1 MSKKQEKFDAELIKK
16 AARLLKGETLEP
28 EQLEAYTLHSK
39 SIKKYKRLKIHVE
52 KRNDQWS
59 IDLAEMK
66 DLSRFNKQFRYI
78 LVCVDVFSR
87 YAFVRLLKKKS
98 SENVKKKFESII
110 TEHNEKPKKIQCD
123 EGTEFQGIKKHLA
136 LKYNFKVFH
145 TYNRE
150 IKASHAERF
159 IQTLKTMIRRTLTV
173 VGGYKYVHYLPTIVE
188 KYNESPH
195 KGIFGYTPKQL
206 YLEGLKL
213 NQIKVFKKLLNGS
226 KPTKNLLKTGDK
238 VRLARIKNSV
248 FEKSSLQ
255 RWTNET
261 FVISKVFISDPV
273 TYKLRDLN
281 DEDID
286 GIFYREELQ
295 KRK

>member
-1 MSKKQEKFDAELIKK
+1 
-16 AARLLKGETLEP
+16 
-28 EQLEAYTLHSK
+28 
-39 SIKKYKRLKIHVE
+39 
-52 KRNDQWS
+52 
-59 IDLAEMK
+59 
-66 DLSRFNKQFRYI
+66 
-78 LVCVDVFSR
+78 
-87 YAFVRLLKKKS
+87 
-98 SENVKKKFESII
+98 
-110 TEHNEKPKKIQCD
+110 
-123 EGTEFQGIKKHLA
+123 
-136 LKYNFKVFH
+136 
-145 TYNRE
+145 
-150 IKASHAERF
+150 
-159 IQTLKTMIRRTLTV
+159 
-173 VGGYKYVHYLPTIVE
+173 VHYLPTIVE